1 MSRGKGKGWSPGQN
15 PADLTPEQQ
24 AERRPARK
32 RSKAAR
38 KGRRR
43 GVPAQMDHA
52 SGKRKQA
59 RQGRQRLDRDRNGGR
74 L

>member
-1 MSRGKGKGWSPGQN
+1 MSKGWSPGQN
-15 PADLTPEQQ
+15 AGELTPEQQ
-24 AERRPARK
+24 AGRRSPRK
-32 RSKAAR
+32 QSKAAR

-59 RQGRQRLDRDRNGGR
+59 RQGRKRLDQDRKGGR
-74 L
+74 A